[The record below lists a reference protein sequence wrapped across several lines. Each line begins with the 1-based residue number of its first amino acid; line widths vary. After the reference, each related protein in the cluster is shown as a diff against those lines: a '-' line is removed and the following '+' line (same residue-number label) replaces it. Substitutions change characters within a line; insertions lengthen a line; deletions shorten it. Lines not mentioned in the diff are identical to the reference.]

1 MKKQLSFSNVKFND
15 LNQVVKLVGVPD
27 IYDTKFQEWF
37 SYSYTFSET
46 ELLLLER
53 LLSQHRLYVSTYSEE
68 ELKAKLIIPIL
79 NSVNFMF
86 DTVKDWY
93 ERPLKA
99 VINGVEVGGYVDFM
113 VAKGIKEPQRPYFFI
128 QEFKKS
134 KAEVDPEDQLLA
146 ELLVAIELTQTAIM
160 RGAYI
165 MGKAWNFVILEKQP
179 NGQYEYYVSKVFDN
193 TWLED
198 LKQIYVNLQAVKHL
212 YCKD

>member
-1 MKKQLSFSNVKFND
+1 MKKQLSFSRVKFD
-15 LNQVVKLVGVPD
+15 ELNQIVKLIGVPD

-37 SYSYTFSET
+37 SYPYSFEDT
-46 ELLLLER
+46 ELLLLEQ
-53 LLSQHRLYVSTYSEE
+53 LLNQHKLYVSTYSEE
-68 ELKAKLIIPIL
+68 ELKAKLLVPIL

-86 DTVKDWY
+86 EEVKDWY

-99 VINGVEVGGYVDFM
+99 VVNYVEIGGYVDFM

-134 KAEVDPEDQLLA
+134 KVEVDPEDQLLA
-146 ELLVAIELTQTAIM
+146 ELLVAITLNQTTIM

-165 MGKAWNFVILEKQP
+165 IGKAWNFVILEKQT
-179 NGQYEYYVSKVFDN
+179 NDQYKYYVSKIFDN

-198 LKQIYVNLQAVKHL
+198 LKQIYINLQAVKYL

>member
-1 MKKQLSFSNVKFND
+1 MKKQLSFSKVKFD
-15 LNQVVKLVGVPD
+15 ELNQVVRLMGILD
-27 IYDTKFQEWF
+27 LQDTKFQEWF
-37 SYSYTFSET
+37 SYPYTFNET

-53 LLSQHRLYVSTYSEE
+53 LLSTHKLYVSTYSEE

-86 DTVKDWY
+86 GTVKDWY

-99 VINGVEVGGYVDFM
+99 VINGVEIGGYVDFM
-113 VAKGIKEPQRPYFFI
+113 VANGVKEPQRPYFFI
-128 QEFKKS
+128 QEFKRS

-146 ELLVAIELTQTAIM
+146 ELLVAIELTQTTIM

-165 MGKAWNFVILEKQP
+165 MGKAWNFVILEKQLD
-179 NGQYEYYVSKVFDN
+179 GRYEYYISKVFDN
-193 TWLED
+193 TWLAD
-198 LKQIYVNLQAVKHL
+198 LKQIYINLQAVKHW

>member
-1 MKKQLSFSNVKFND
+1 MKKQLSFSKVKFD
-15 LNQVVKLVGVPD
+15 ELNQIVKLIGVPD

-37 SYSYTFSET
+37 SYPYSFENP

-53 LLSQHRLYVSTYSEE
+53 LLNQHKLYVSTYSEE
-68 ELKAKLIIPIL
+68 ELKAKLLVPIL

-86 DTVKDWY
+86 AEVKDWY

-99 VINGVEVGGYVDFM
+99 VVNHVEIGGYVDFM

-146 ELLVAIELTQTAIM
+146 ELLVAITLNQTTIM

-165 MGKAWNFVILEKQP
+165 IGKAWNFVILEKQT
-179 NGQYEYYVSKVFDN
+179 NEQYKYYVSKIFDN

-198 LKQIYVNLQAVKHL
+198 LKQIYINLQAVKHL
-212 YCKD
+212 YCQD

>member
-1 MKKQLSFSNVKFND
+1 MKKQHSFSRIKFD
-15 LNQVVKLVGVPD
+15 ELNQIVKLVGIPD
-27 IYDTKFQEWF
+27 IYGAKFQEWF
-37 SYSYTFSET
+37 SYSYFLNET
-46 ELLLLER
+46 EVIFLEQ
-53 LLSQHRLYVSTYSEE
+53 LLSQHKLYVSTYSEE
-68 ELKAKLIIPIL
+68 ELKAKLIIPVL
-79 NSVNFMF
+79 NAINFMF
-86 DTVKDWY
+86 EGVKDWY

-99 VINGVEVGGYVDFM
+99 IVNGVEIGGYVDFM

-146 ELLVAIELTQTAIM
+146 ELLVAIELNQVTVM

-179 NGQYEYYVSKVFDN
+179 SGQYEYYVSKSFDN
-193 TWLED
+193 TWLDD
-198 LKQIYVNLQAVKHL
+198 LKQIYINLQAVKYL

>member
-1 MKKQLSFSNVKFND
+1 MKKQLSFSKVKFD
-15 LNQVVKLVGVPD
+15 ELNQIVKLIGVPD

-37 SYSYTFSET
+37 SYPYSFEDT

-53 LLSQHRLYVSTYSEE
+53 LLNQHKLYVSTYSEE
-68 ELKAKLIIPIL
+68 ELKAKLLIPIL

-86 DTVKDWY
+86 EEVKDWY

-99 VINGVEVGGYVDFM
+99 VVNSVEIGGYVDFM

-146 ELLVAIELTQTAIM
+146 ELLVAITLNQTTIM

-165 MGKAWNFVILEKQP
+165 IGKAWNFVILEKQT
-179 NGQYEYYVSKVFDN
+179 NEQYKYYVSKIFDN

-198 LKQIYVNLQAVKHL
+198 LKQIYINLQAVKHL
-212 YCKD
+212 YCQD

>member
-1 MKKQLSFSNVKFND
+1 MKKHLSFSKIKFD
-15 LNQVVKLVGVPD
+15 ELNQVVKLIGIPD

-37 SYSYTFSET
+37 SYPYTLTKT

-53 LLSQHRLYVSTYSEE
+53 LLNQHKLYVSTYSEE

-79 NSVNFMF
+79 NSVEFMCGEI
-86 DTVKDWY
+86 KDWY

-99 VINGVEVGGYVDFM
+99 IINGVEISGYVDFM

-134 KAEVDPEDQLLA
+134 KAKVDPEDQLLA
-146 ELLVAIELTQTAIM
+146 ELLVAIELTQTTIM

-165 MGKAWNFVILEKQP
+165 MGKAWNFVILEKQK
-179 NGQYEYYVSKVFDN
+179 NGQYEYYVSKIFDN

-198 LKQIYVNLQAVKHL
+198 LKQIYINLQAIKYL
-212 YCKD
+212 YCK